1 MTSERIR
8 YELREGLA
16 VLTLNRPE
24 KLNAINKEMITA
36 LGQALDTAEADPAVR
51 AIVVAGAGRAF
62 SAGFDLDMEVA
73 AGSGEPEGQAVRRA
87 LENDFQIIMRF
98 WDSPK
103 PTLAAAHGYCLGSA
117 MELALACDITIA
129 SEDCKFGAPEVRF
142 GSGIITMLLPWL
154 AGPKRAKYLLLS
166 GEDRLSAADAL
177 DMGLVNRVV
186 PTGAAL
192 EATLE
197 AARRIAANDVL
208 AVKLTKQAIN
218 RSLDV
223 AGMREALR
231 QAFDLNVLIETT
243 GSAESREFDAI
254 LKRDGAKAAIAW
266 RSARAAG
273 ASTGKTS

>member
-1 MTSERIR
+1 MSSERIR
-8 YELREGLA
+8 YECREGLA
-16 VLTLNRPE
+16 LLTLNRPE
-24 KLNAINKEMITA
+24 KLNAVNKEMIAA
-36 LGQALDTAEADPAVR
+36 LGQALDSAEADPAVR
-51 AIVVAGAGRAF
+51 AIVLTGAGRAF

-73 AGSGEPEGQAVRRA
+73 AESGEPDGQAVRRA

-103 PTLAAAHGYCLGSA
+103 PTLAAVHGYCLGSA

-129 SEDCKFGAPEVRF
+129 SDDCKFGAPEVRF

-166 GEDRLSAADAL
+166 GEDRVSAADAL
-177 DMGLVNRVV
+177 DMGLVNQVV
-186 PTGAAL
+186 PAGSAF

-197 AARRIAANDVL
+197 VARRIAANDVL

-218 RSLDV
+218 RGLDI
-223 AGMREALR
+223 AGMREALK

-243 GSAESREFDAI
+243 GTAESREFDAI

-273 ASTGKTS
+273 ATTGKNS

>member
-1 MTSERIR
+1 MTTERIR
-8 YELREGLA
+8 YERREGLA

-36 LGQALDTAEADPAVR
+36 LGRALDIAEADPAVR

-62 SAGFDLDMEVA
+62 SAGFDLDLEVA
-73 AGSGEPEGQAVRRA
+73 AEGGEPDAQAVRRA
-87 LENDFQIIMRF
+87 LESDFQIILRF

-103 PTLAAAHGYCLGSA
+103 PTLAATHGYCLGSA

-129 SEDCKFGAPEVRF
+129 SEDCQFGAPEVRF
-142 GSGIITMLLPWL
+142 GSGIVAMLLPWL

-166 GEDRLSAADAL
+166 GDDRVSAADAL
-177 DMGLVNRVV
+177 AMGLVNRVV
-186 PTGAAL
+186 PAGTAF

-197 AARRIAANDVL
+197 VARRIAANDLL

-218 RSLDV
+218 RSLDI

-231 QAFDLNVLIETT
+231 QALDLNILIETSGT
-243 GSAESREFDAI
+243 AESREFDVI

-273 ASTGKTS
+273 VTTGKNS

>member
-1 MTSERIR
+1 MPSERIH
-8 YELREGLA
+8 YEFREGLA
-16 VLTLNRPE
+16 LVTLNRPE
-24 KLNAINKEMITA
+24 KLNAVNKEMIAA

-51 AIVVAGAGRAF
+51 AIVLAGAGRAF

-73 AGSGEPEGQAVRRA
+73 SESGEPDAKAVRRA

-103 PTLAAAHGYCLGSA
+103 PTLAAVHGYCLGSA

-166 GEDRLSAADAL
+166 GEDRVSAADAL

-186 PTGAAL
+186 TAGTAL

-197 AARRIAANDVL
+197 VARRIAANDVL

-218 RSLDV
+218 RSLDI
-223 AGMREALR
+223 AGMRDALR

-273 ASTGKTS
+273 ATTGKNS

>member
-1 MTSERIR
+1 MSSERIR
-8 YELREGLA
+8 YECRDGLA
-16 VLTLNRPE
+16 LLTLNRPE
-24 KLNAINKEMITA
+24 KLNAVNKEMIAA
-36 LGQALDTAEADPAVR
+36 LGPALDSAEADPAVR
-51 AIVVAGAGRAF
+51 AIVLAGAGRAF
-62 SAGFDLDMEVA
+62 SAGFDLDLEVA
-73 AGSGEPEGQAVRRA
+73 TEGGEPDGQDVRRA

-103 PTLAAAHGYCLGSA
+103 PTLAAVHGYCLGSA
-117 MELALACDITIA
+117 LELALACDITIA

-154 AGPKRAKYLLLS
+154 AGPKRAKYLLLT
-166 GEDRLSAADAL
+166 GEDRVSAADAL
-177 DMGLVNRVV
+177 DMGLVNQVV
-186 PTGAAL
+186 PAGSAI

-197 AARRIAANDVL
+197 VARRIAANDVL

-218 RSLDV
+218 RSLDI

-273 ASTGKTS
+273 ATTGKNS